1 MHFLHKVIGD
11 GEELDNA
18 ALSQGSTQ
26 RRADE
31 DGASRQLRKR
41 KKLFGREFRRKK
53 LKKKKCPCD
62 LRAHREKY
70 TFCGPCDCQS
80 NTRDPPPLPR
90 LSYLLFAQRNLHR
103 AHPVFCRLRVPSRPA
118 GGRRCRRRRRKRRRR
133 AWLRCLTARQK
144 TSKTG

>member
-1 MHFLHKVIGD
+1 MGFLCIFFKVIGD

-53 LKKKKCPCD
+53 KKK
-62 LRAHREKY
+62 EKV
-70 TFCGPCDCQS
+70 S
-80 NTRDPPPLPR
+80 L
-90 LSYLLFAQRNLHR
+90 
-103 AHPVFCRLRVPSRPA
+103 
-118 GGRRCRRRRRKRRRR
+118 
-133 AWLRCLTARQK
+133 
-144 TSKTG
+144 